1 MNLALWVVAGLLSVL
16 MLNASTKLFVPKE
29 RLATKYGRGWMG
41 DNSVGFVKTLVDLA
55 VENVGGDPGDFRRGL
70 AAFHAHDGD
79 ASKRVF
85 AVCGTSSRVIAL
97 HEHLG
102 VGGAAA
108 PFIHVVESPYEDFD
122 DDFTRL
128 RSCEITLD
136 RSRSTA
142 SWLVD
147 GHSVYEAHTF
157 IPERV
162 CLAFGIWTMLPIRD
176 GRSRS
181 LSGQGVNARWRRF
194 RVSI

>member
-1 MNLALWVVAGLLSVL
+1 MNIALWIVAGLLALL
-16 MLNASTKLFVPKE
+16 MLNAATKLFVPKDK
-29 RLATKYGRGWMG
+29 LATKYGRGWMR

-162 CLAFGIWTMLPIRD
+162 RLAFGIWTMLPIRD